1 MRALD
6 RKLWRDLFLMKGQVL
21 TISLVVA
28 CGVAAFVASL
38 ATYDSLAWTQQN
50 YYRSSRFADVFAG
63 AKRAP
68 RSLLE
73 RIAAI
78 PGVAEAEGR
87 VVEDVTLDV
96 PGAAEPL
103 VGRLIGL
110 PESGMPRLNRL
121 HLRLGRLPDPARP
134 NEVAVSEGFAA
145 AHGLKPG
152 DRLSA
157 VLNGRWQAFDVVG
170 VALSP
175 EYIFALRGG
184 VPLPD
189 DRRFGVLWLSQSGLA
204 AAFSME
210 GAFNDV
216 VLRLAPGAIEAQ
228 VIDRLDRLLE
238 GYGGLG
244 AYGRSEQLSNRFIND
259 ELNEQ
264 EVMAGTI
271 PVIFLGVA
279 VFLLNVVLTR
289 IIGMQ
294 REQIGALKA
303 VGYGNL
309 AVGLHYL
316 KLVLSIVM
324 VGALLGVALGAGF
337 GRLMTASYTLFF
349 RFPALSFRLDPWLIL
364 AALSVSALSA
374 SAGAAAALW
383 RVVSL
388 SPAEALRPPSP
399 PVFGRSRLERLGLM
413 SGLSPRARM
422 IARNIARRPWR
433 AGATVFG
440 IALALPVLVVALFWQ
455 DALDYMVDV
464 QFAAAE
470 RNDAVVAFAQPLS
483 LAAARELARLPG
495 VLQVEAWRGVPVRL
509 AAAHHRY
516 RTAIIGLP
524 EGGELRRLL
533 EADLSEVPMPAEGM
547 LLTDRLAER
556 LGVGLGDK
564 LQLDVLEGERVRRE
578 VVVVGLV
585 NDMLGLSAYMDIA
598 ALNRLLGEGE
608 TISAA
613 ALKIDPLAAGA
624 VYARLKLL
632 PQVATVTIK
641 RASIQT
647 FKETT
652 AKFILVF
659 SGILTAFAVVIAVG
673 VVYNNARIA
682 LSERSWELASLRVLG
697 FSRGEVSLLLLGELA
712 LEILIAIP
720 LGMALG
726 YLFVRSLLKLYDTE
740 MFRIPLVIEARTF
753 AWAAL
758 AVLASALVSALIVRH
773 RIDHL
778 DLVGVLKT
786 RE

>member
-1 MRALD
+1 MKTLD
-6 RKLWRDLFLMKGQVL
+6 RKLWRDLILMKGQVL
-21 TISLVVA
+21 TVSLVVA

-38 ATYDSLAWTQQN
+38 ATYDSLAWSQQN

-68 RSLLE
+68 RSLLA
-73 RIAAI
+73 RVAAI
-78 PGVAEAEGR
+78 PGVAEVEGR
-87 VVEDVTLDV
+87 VVEDVSLDV
-96 PGAAEPL
+96 PGVAEPL

-121 HLRLGRLPDPARP
+121 YLRLGRLPDPGRP
-134 NEVAVSEGFAA
+134 NEIVVSEGFAD
-145 AHGLKPG
+145 AHHLKPG

-157 VLNGRWQAFDVVG
+157 VLNGRWQALTVVG

-184 VPLPD
+184 DPLPD
-189 DRRFGVLWLSQSGLA
+189 DRRFGVLWLSQAALS

-228 VIDRLDRLLE
+228 VIDELDRLLE
-238 GYGGLG
+238 DYGGLG
-244 AYGRSEQLSNRFIND
+244 AYGRSEQVSNRFIND
-259 ELNEQ
+259 ELKEQ
-264 EVMAGTI
+264 WVMASTI

-289 IIGMQ
+289 TIGMQ

-303 VGYGNL
+303 VGYGNASL
-309 AVGLHYL
+309 GLHYL
-316 KLVLSIVM
+316 KLVLLIVV
-324 VGALLGVALGAGF
+324 VGALVGVALGAWF
-337 GRLMTASYTLFF
+337 GQMMTASYTLFF
-349 RFPALSFRLDPWLIL
+349 RFPVLAFRLDPWLPVFAVL
-364 AALSVSALSA
+364 VAALSA
-374 SAGAAAALW
+374 SAGAAAAVR
-383 RVVSL
+383 RVVQL
-388 SPAEALRPPSP
+388 SPAEALRPPAP
-399 PVFGRSRLERLGLM
+399 PAYRRSRLERLGLM
-413 SGLSPRARM
+413 SRMSPQANM
-422 IARNIARRPWR
+422 ILRNIARRPWR
-433 AGATVFG
+433 AFATVSG
-440 IALALPVLVVALFWQ
+440 IALALPVLMVALFWQ
-455 DALDYMVDV
+455 DALDYMIDV
-464 QFAAAE
+464 HFAAAE

-483 LAAARELARLPG
+483 LSAARELLRLPG
-495 VLQVEAWRGVPVRL
+495 VLRVEEWRGVPVRL
-509 AAAHHRY
+509 VVGHRSY
-516 RTAIIGLP
+516 RTAILGLP

-533 EADLSEVPMPAEGM
+533 AADLKEVKLPAEGV

-556 LGVGLGDK
+556 LGVKVGDK
-564 LQLDVLEGERVRRE
+564 LQLEVLEGERVKRE
-578 VVVVGLV
+578 TTVFGLV
-585 NDMLGLSAYMDIA
+585 DDMLGLSAYMDIS
-598 ALNRLLGEGE
+598 ALNRLLGEGQ

-613 ALKIDPLAAGA
+613 ALKIDPLAAA
-624 VYARLKLL
+624 ETYARLKTL

-641 RASIQT
+641 RASIRT

-659 SGILTAFAVVIAVG
+659 SGVLTLFAAVIAVG

-697 FSRGEVSLLLLGELA
+697 FTRGEVSLLLLGELA
-712 LEILIAIP
+712 LEILVAIP
-720 LGMALG
+720 LGIALG
-726 YLFVRSLLKLYDTE
+726 YLIVLELLKFYDTE
-740 MFRIPLVIEARTF
+740 MFRIPMVIAPRTY
-753 AWAAL
+753 AWATL
-758 AVLASALVSALIVRH
+758 AVLASALASALIVRH